1 MPNPTPLTPVESA
14 FILHWGAMGE
24 CWGVNRTVAQIH
36 ALLYLRDEPMDAEA
50 IGETLSVAR
59 SNVSTSLK
67 ELRDWDLIK
76 PVRVLGQRK
85 ECFATDSDPWN
96 LFMTVMDQRKKRE
109 IDPTLA
115 LLRELAQQS
124 AKDKTESAVAR
135 KRILA
140 MTDMITAMDNWY
152 ASARKLPRPAL
163 EAFLRAGSGLA
174 GMVMS
179 LKKKS

>member
-1 MPNPTPLTPVESA
+1 MPDPSTPLTPVESA
-14 FILHWGAMGE
+14 FILHWGSMGE
-24 CWGVNRTVAQIH
+24 CWGVNRTVAQVH
-36 ALLYLRDEPMDAEA
+36 ALLYLREEPMDADA

-67 ELRDWDLIK
+67 ELRDWELVK
-76 PVRVLGQRK
+76 SVRVLGQRK
-85 ECFATDSDPWN
+85 ECFATDADPWA

-109 IDPTLA
+109 IDPTLR
-115 LLRELAQQS
+115 LLKELAEK
-124 AKDKTESAVAR
+124 AKDKKESAVAR

-140 MTDMITAMDNWY
+140 MADMIGAMDAWY
-152 ASARKLPRPAL
+152 ASARALPRPAL

-179 LKKKS
+179 LKKK